1 MTNTFHGLP
10 ELSTSHPVAS
20 NLSASWQ
27 ILNSQCSNESNQ
39 HYPHGNWLVLPS
51 TQHTLQHY
59 PEAENLQKYFNSHA
73 QQLWAMYPKYKVHVA
88 LLNIKW
94 IKVYEKIAL
103 KVNGVSAKHGNVI
116 VLSAVNVIIVDL
128 FFGTDYEI
136 SISDD
141 SHCGS
146 WIMLKKEFYIVL
158 SFMRKIIRYLQLT
171 GPYFGYSK
179 IPPLGT
185 RSDLLHLW

>member
-1 MTNTFHGLP
+1 
-10 ELSTSHPVAS
+10 
-20 NLSASWQ
+20 
-27 ILNSQCSNESNQ
+27 
-39 HYPHGNWLVLPS
+39 
-51 TQHTLQHY
+51 
-59 PEAENLQKYFNSHA
+59 
-73 QQLWAMYPKYKVHVA
+73 MYPKYKVHVA

-136 SISDD
+136 SISDY

-146 WIMLKKEFYIVL
+146 
-158 SFMRKIIRYLQLT
+158 
-171 GPYFGYSK
+171 
-179 IPPLGT
+179 
-185 RSDLLHLW
+185 